1 MFFLLS
7 KVVFENKCQL
17 CSILFCSSPVQA
29 VYKSILFN
37 ILEELLDSINWRE
50 RNDLGPKL
58 KEFFEKVSYFI
69 KGLRLKI
76 MKWKRL
82 EIKKS
87 EIIKKTSAF
96 N

>member
-1 MFFLLS
+1 MFFLLN

-50 RNDLGPKL
+50 RKYLGPKL

-69 KGLRLKI
+69 KAENYEMEKI
-76 MKWKRL
+76 GNQK
-82 EIKKS
+82 I
-87 EIIKKTSAF
+87 
-96 N
+96 